1 MGVYDRQIAQA
12 KRMIKAKGKLVTW
25 IKHNAKQDTNK
36 PWKTA
41 IDASKPTAYQVY
53 IVLTSPGTFLNALTH
68 MFPGTSVPTG
78 APDAIMAAVPFT
90 PEENDT
96 IEDGSEIYVI
106 KDFNVVAPNGEPI
119 LYKLVF
125 A

>member
-12 KRMIKAKGKLVTW
+12 KRMIKAKGKRVTW
-25 IKHNAKQDTNK
+25 TKHDATQDVNK
-36 PWKTA
+36 PWKTTSA
-41 IDASKPTAYQVY
+41 GTPTTYPVY
-53 IVLTSPGTFLNALTH
+53 VVFTSPGAFLQALVH
-68 MFPGTSVPTG
+68 MVAGTSVPTG

-90 PEENDT
+90 PEENDS
-96 IEDGSEIYVI
+96 ISSDGEIFVI
-106 KDFNVVAPNGEPI
+106 KDFNIVAPNGEPI